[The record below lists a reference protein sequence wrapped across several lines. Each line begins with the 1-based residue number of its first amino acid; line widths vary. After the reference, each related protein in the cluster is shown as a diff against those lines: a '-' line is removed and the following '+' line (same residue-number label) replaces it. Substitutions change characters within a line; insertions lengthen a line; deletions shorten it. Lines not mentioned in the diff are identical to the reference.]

1 MNFKNKIESEVKMMS
16 DRKKISVVIPTY
28 NEELNV
34 EIAYDVVTKI
44 LKTFI
49 SKYNYEILFID
60 NCSNDKTKDLITK
73 ICDKDKNVKAIFNA
87 KNFGWQRSFFYGLT
101 QSTGDCAILLS
112 CDLQE
117 PPSLI
122 YDFVKEWENGYK
134 IICGI
139 KSQSK
144 ENKLIRFCRTCY
156 YKLIKKLSDTEQI
169 EHYMGFGLYD
179 KSFISV
185 IRELDDPI
193 PYFRG
198 IVAELGFNRKDIY
211 YMQDRR
217 KFGKSHFNFL
227 QLYDLAMQGITSYTK
242 IGLRIA
248 SMMGF
253 IISFFCFLVTLV
265 TFIIKIFNWQYYDI
279 GLAMVIEGIF
289 FLGGIQLFFIGLI
302 GEYILSIN
310 TRIMKRPL
318 VIEEKRINFD

>member
-1 MNFKNKIESEVKMMS
+1 MMS

-60 NCSNDKTKDLITK
+60 NCSKDKTKDLITK

-117 PPSLI
+117 PPELI

-144 ENKLIRFCRTCY
+144 ENKLIRFFRTCY
-156 YKLIKKLSDTEQI
+156 YKLIKKFSETEQI

-179 KSFISV
+179 KSFIAV
-185 IRELDDPI
+185 LRQLDDPI

-198 IVAELGFNRKDIY
+198 IVSELGYSRKDIHY
-211 YMQDRR
+211 TQNRR
-217 KFGKSHFNFL
+217 KLGKSHFNFL
-227 QLYDLAMQGITSYTK
+227 SLYDLAMQGITSYTT
-242 IGLRIA
+242 IGLRLA
-248 SMMGF
+248 SLLG
-253 IISFFCFLVTLV
+253 FLVSFCCFIVALITL
-265 TFIIKIFNWQYYDI
+265 FIKIFNWHYFNVGFAMI
-279 GLAMVIEGIF
+279 GVGIF
-289 FLGGIQLFFIGLI
+289 FLGGLQLFFIGLL
-302 GEYILSIN
+302 GEYVLSIN